1 MMPQNTSE
9 VSIILQKFE
18 SQKLAKILG
27 NLFKS
32 NLAQSS
38 WLGIALKAHLTQRQA
53 FEAILRIRYPKLL
66 LCVWA

>member
-27 NLFKS
+27 NLFIS

-38 WLGIALKAHLTQRQA
+38 
-53 FEAILRIRYPKLL
+53 
-66 LCVWA
+66 